1 MMAPEP
7 YQPVFSN
14 GELSAPVGKVPH
26 AIQATFLAAK
36 QHTDAEALF
45 NFLCD
50 PANDLSELYGVHEDG
65 CYAALIALPTFTDA
79 RGVIYCFGRSRTSLT
94 NLCKLLALYGE
105 EVDLGGCPPVLLLL
119 ASVCMNHKNM
129 KNPSHTDDILVF
141 KEVNHLMVPA
151 HIVHIKL

>member
-50 PANDLSELYGVHEDG
+50 PANDLSELNGVHEVAVMLLSLH
-65 CYAALIALPTFTDA
+65 CQ
-79 RGVIYCFGRSRTSLT
+79 TSLMPMVLFIVLAGLGQVSPICV
-94 NLCKLLALYGE
+94 NCWLFMVKKLTWGVA
-105 EVDLGGCPPVLLLL
+105 
-119 ASVCMNHKNM
+119 
-129 KNPSHTDDILVF
+129 
-141 KEVNHLMVPA
+141 HLFFCFWHQFA
-151 HIVHIKL
+151 